1 MTTSQNKFKIT
12 AGFFILGAA
21 IYAGIYWQNR
31 SSETEGGGA
40 DISDY
45 GGGAGSTTNGDSAG
59 QTNSRN
65 LQNSGGSVQN
75 SSSNSDNESDETR
88 QKIEN
93 GQLNDETAFSRASF
107 FNPVNWGSEHQALS
121 GLEAQRLSFKPS
133 CAKHPRAQGSADHPA
148 GWAEPFTHT
157 DSLSRWPASAA
168 HVIDW
173 NQFWKVG
180 DKGIQISIRWNF
192 EIPARY
198 AVVGYSF
205 PLQYP
210 DGYGTSIFPDNP
222 EMSWEDAKAFVSAW
236 EKKTLAEG
244 GLPATR
250 SMSLADRAFNPADV
264 STEEVE
270 RAEFSNSRV
279 RAAQTGKMICNT
291 PSPAL
296 TELSCSCTF

>member
-1 MTTSQNKFKIT
+1 MSTSQNKIKVT
-12 AGFFILGAA
+12 AGFVLFAA
-21 IYAGIYWQNR
+21 AVSAGVYWQIR
-31 SSETEGGGA
+31 KSETGDSETGFETA
-40 DISDY
+40 NRDSTS
-45 GGGAGSTTNGDSAG
+45 GAGNDSAG
-59 QTNSRN
+59 QSIRKNPRNPGGAAQNGDGNS
-65 LQNSGGSVQN
+65 
-75 SSSNSDNESDETR
+75 ESENDETR

-93 GQLNDETAFSRASF
+93 GQLTEETAFSRANF
-107 FNPVNWGSEHQALS
+107 FKPVNWGSEQQALS
-121 GLEAQRLSFKPS
+121 GLEPQRLSFKPS

-157 DSLSRWPASAA
+157 DSLSRWPSSTA

-192 EIPARY
+192 ELPARY

-205 PLQYP
+205 PLQNP

-222 EMSWEDAKAFVSAW
+222 EFSWEDAKAYVIAW

-250 SMSLADRAFNPADV
+250 SMSLADRPFNPAEV
-264 STEEVE
+264 STEEIE
-270 RAEFSNSRV
+270 RAEFSNSRI
-279 RAAQTGKMICNT
+279 RAAQTGKMICNS

-296 TELSCSCTF
+296 TELSCSCSF

>member
-1 MTTSQNKFKIT
+1 MPTSQNKIKIT
-12 AGFFILGAA
+12 AGLVLLAA
-21 IYAGIYWQNR
+21 AASAGVYLQNR
-31 SSETEGGGA
+31 G
-40 DISDY
+40 SDS
-45 GGGAGSTTNGDSAG
+45 GENDTGFSAANQGSTSSAGNDSAG
-59 QTNSRN
+59 QSLRGNPQNTNGAG
-65 LQNSGGSVQN
+65 QTGDGSG
-75 SSSNSDNESDETR
+75 NENDETR

-93 GQLNDETAFSRASF
+93 GQLTDETVFSRANF
-107 FNPVNWGSEHQALS
+107 FKPVNWGTDHQAL
-121 GLEAQRLSFKPS
+121 GALEAQRLSFKPS
-133 CAKHPRAQGSADHPA
+133 CAKHPRAQASADHPA

-157 DSLSRWPASAA
+157 DSLSRWPSSSA

-180 DKGIQISIRWNF
+180 EKGIQISIRWNF
-192 EIPARY
+192 ELPARY

-205 PLQYP
+205 PLQNP
-210 DGYGTSIFPDNP
+210 DGYGTSIFPENP
-222 EMSWEDAKAFVSAW
+222 EFSWEDAKAFVTAW

-250 SMSLADRAFNPADV
+250 SMSLADRPFNPAEV

-270 RAEFSNSRV
+270 RAEFSNSRI
-279 RAAQTGKMICNT
+279 RAAQTGKMICNS